1 MKKTFFIGIGCL
13 LILGVVLALPAS
25 AQLSES
31 KTTDTAEPAA
41 RDTSSQFGG
50 PSSVGGTLD
59 NDRKSEAMVPARADP
74 VDQYFDFKKQV
85 EERYGLAFGFDYNAV
100 FQEAT
105 DSPGEDTAAGGVL
118 RMFGQWTLIGRGTE
132 GRGML
137 VYKVENR
144 HRLGTD
150 FAPQDLGF
158 EAGYAGLTAVPFS
171 DIGWALTNL
180 FWNQHFLGNR
190 VGFVAGVVD
199 STDYVDVYGLV
210 NPWTDFSNL
219 AFSTDPTIPAP
230 NQGLGAA
237 ARVMVTDNYYILGG
251 IADANG
257 DPTDPGNS
265 FDSFFDD
272 AEFFTHLEAGWAESS
287 EKGFS
292 DNIHLTAWHV
302 DKRKQT
308 NTPDGWGLAF
318 SFSRLFAEKWE
329 PFVRAGYADDGGA
342 LWEQSFSAG
351 LGYYTR
357 KSSDLIG
364 AGLNWSRPSSDTLGP
379 GLDDQY
385 TLEVFYRFYLLKT
398 LAITPDVQ
406 LLFDPALNPNIDVV
420 AVFGLRARISF

>member
-13 LILGVVLALPAS
+13 LLLGAVWALPAA
-25 AQLSES
+25 AQSPKP
-31 KTTDTAEPAA
+31 KTAPAA
-41 RDTSSQFGG
+41 GDASSQFGG
-50 PSSVGGTLD
+50 SNSVDGTLD
-59 NDRKSEAMVPARADP
+59 KDRKSEAMVPFEERNIQD
-74 VDQYFDFKKQV
+74 YFDFKRQV
-85 EERYGLAFGFDYNAV
+85 EEQYGLAFGFDYNAL
-100 FQEAT
+100 FQSAT
-105 DSPGEDTAAGGVL
+105 ESPGEDTAAGGVL
-118 RMFGQWTLIGRGTE
+118 RLFGQWTLTGRGSNNT
-132 GRGML
+132 GTL

-150 FAPQDLGF
+150 IAPQDLGF
-158 EAGYAGLTAVPFS
+158 ETGYAGLTAVPFS

-180 FWNQHFLGNR
+180 YWNQHFMENR
-190 VGFVAGVVD
+190 VAFVAGVVD

-237 ARVMVTDNYYILGG
+237 ARVMVTDNYYVLAG

-257 DPTDPGNS
+257 DPTDPGNA
-265 FDSFFDD
+265 FNSFFDD
-272 AEFFTHLEAGWAESS
+272 AEFFTHLEVGWAASI

-302 DKRKQT
+302 DKRKQA

-329 PFVRAGYADDGGA
+329 PFVRAGFADDGGA
-342 LWEQSFSAG
+342 LWEKSVSAG

-357 KSSDLIG
+357 KNSDLIG
-364 AGLNWSRPSSDTLGP
+364 LGLNWSRPSSDTFGP

-385 TLEVFYRFYLLKT
+385 TAEVFYRLQILKT
-398 LAITPDVQ
+398 LTLTPDVQ
-406 LLFDPALNPNIDVV
+406 FLFDPAFNPDEDLI
-420 AVFGLRARISF
+420 AIFGLRGRISF